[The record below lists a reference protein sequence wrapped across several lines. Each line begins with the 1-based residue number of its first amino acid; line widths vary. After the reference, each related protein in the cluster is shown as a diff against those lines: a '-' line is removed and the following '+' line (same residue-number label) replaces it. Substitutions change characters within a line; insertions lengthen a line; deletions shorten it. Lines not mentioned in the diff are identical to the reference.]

1 MTGQALPLAT
11 HPVHLG
17 PDGAALDLPPMAGDM
32 QWYQAYEAAHGAE
45 GAQARLVS
53 LHHFTQD
60 WDGWEMH
67 PHGAEVVICIAGEAV
82 LIQRDSAGAETHIAL
97 AAGDRAINPAGVW
110 HTADV
115 SDQAS
120 LLFITLGT
128 GTEGMK
134 REK

>member
-1 MTGQALPLAT
+1 MTGQALPLEV

-17 PDGAALDLPPMAGDM
+17 PDGAALALPAMTGPEWFADYGA
-32 QWYQAYEAAHGAE
+32 AYGAKGAE
-45 GAQARLVS
+45 GRLVS
-53 LHHFTQD
+53 LYHFTQD

-67 PHGAEVVICIAGEAV
+67 PHGAEVVICIAGEAT
-82 LIQRDSAGAETHIAL
+82 LIQRDAAGVETRIAL

-115 SDQAS
+115 ADQAS
-120 LLFITLGT
+120 LLFITVGA